1 MTPDERKVALSSLSK
16 LCPDPAAIH
25 RCKWFKFQIGHTRS
39 ASIEPQNSHTDPPLP
54 SKKDLE
60 RLRGIFTDKEI
71 LSLSAKSAT
80 LVHDDAIRDGFQQG
94 RRQWQKTQPNTAPY
108 TVTCLKSGKCSCKCA
123 FYSRN
128 NICCHT
134 VTVAWKT
141 GTLSRVL
148 ETYMGRNMNSI
159 SISTVSS
166 SVGKKKSAAGFKRK
180 NIAEDV
186 ETRQNGNDYTGI
198 GNSSSALSVRSVNPA
213 TLVIRKPV
221 RLEDR
226 PPAAPLLIK
235 KITANIRKCL
245 GCAKPL
251 STRVERFWSDDDVY

>member
-1 MTPDERKVALSSLSK
+1 MMTPYEMVSNRAEDSGKR
-16 LCPDPAAIH
+16 P
-25 RCKWFKFQIGHTRS
+25 
-39 ASIEPQNSHTDPPLP
+39 
-54 SKKDLE
+54 
-60 RLRGIFTDKEI
+60 
-71 LSLSAKSAT
+71 
-80 LVHDDAIRDGFQQG
+80 
-94 RRQWQKTQPNTAPY
+94 QPNTAPY

-221 RLEDR
+221 LLEDR

-251 STRVERFWSDDDVY
+251 STRVEGFWSDDDVC